1 MEARLTEL
9 ELRSMHQERSLQEL
23 FDTVF
28 TQQQAIDRL
37 ERELVQVRQQLNL
50 ALPSLVG
57 QPEDDEPPA
66 GAELEPVA
74 GGAEAE
80 PPHPATTTSA
90 TMAKTNATT
99 RSLLLMSAPSLRWAV
114 RVLAFELFPAR

>member
-1 MEARLTEL
+1 MEERLTEL

-57 QPEDDEPPA
+57 QPEDDEPP
-66 GAELEPVA
+66 
-74 GGAEAE
+74 
-80 PPHPATTTSA
+80 PHY
-90 TMAKTNATT
+90 
-99 RSLLLMSAPSLRWAV
+99 
-114 RVLAFELFPAR
+114 

>member
-1 MEARLTEL
+1 MKGFIMEARLTEL

-37 ERELVQVRQQLNL
+37 ERELVQVREQLNL

-57 QPEDDEPPA
+57 QPEDDEPP
-66 GAELEPVA
+66 
-74 GGAEAE
+74 
-80 PPHPATTTSA
+80 PHY
-90 TMAKTNATT
+90 
-99 RSLLLMSAPSLRWAV
+99 
-114 RVLAFELFPAR
+114 

>member
-1 MEARLTEL
+1 MESRLTEL

-37 ERELVQVRQQLNL
+37 ERALEQVREQLSL

-57 QPEDDEPPA
+57 QPEDESP
-66 GAELEPVA
+66 
-74 GGAEAE
+74 
-80 PPHPATTTSA
+80 PPHY
-90 TMAKTNATT
+90 
-99 RSLLLMSAPSLRWAV
+99 
-114 RVLAFELFPAR
+114 